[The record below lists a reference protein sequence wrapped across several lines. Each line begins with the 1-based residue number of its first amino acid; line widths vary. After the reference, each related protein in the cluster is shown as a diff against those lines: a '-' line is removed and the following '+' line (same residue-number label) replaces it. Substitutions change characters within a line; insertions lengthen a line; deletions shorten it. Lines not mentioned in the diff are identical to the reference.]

1 MKQMTG
7 IYNLSHIGFANIMGR
22 IPGRNTGRN
31 LNRMLHLTIPVFR
44 STAFEKEKNNL
55 VFFLKYP
62 GFRHEKERFFS
73 KIDGFSLER
82 VKYLQKTGKN
92 EHESIRRFFKRAGYA
107 PETLEKSPK
116 TLRTIS
122 ETLQNI
128 SEIPGNLSTIHRNL
142 LDRRSKLPEKHYVD
156 MVIRE
161 KSSRTL
167 CDRPGGDEKSPKT
180 HEN

>member
-1 MKQMTG
+1 
-7 IYNLSHIGFANIMGR
+7 
-22 IPGRNTGRN
+22 
-31 LNRMLHLTIPVFR
+31 MLHLTIPVFR

-107 PETLEKSPK
+107 PETLEKSLKTVEKSPK

-142 LDRRSKLPEKHYVD
+142 LDRRRKLPEKHYVD